1 MMHTSLSSA
10 THPEWWLR
18 TVLLDRWNSSWRKRP
33 LWLEAGISGTGF
45 SVRVECDDTSKA
57 TQLYRGYVPY
67 VPLAFLKAGQHD
79 ECSLNGGAGLKLTW
93 QRGNAWP
100 DNPLDNP
107 GRDNQNRNTSS
118 TGNDRVLRSVD
129 LI

>member
-1 MMHTSLSSA
+1 MGQASLFASSA
-10 THPEWWLR
+10 MTPPKRHSF
-18 TVLLDRWNSSWRKRP
+18 TVDMSRMCLWHFSRP
-33 LWLEAGISGTGF
+33 ASMM
-45 SVRVECDDTSKA
+45 
-57 TQLYRGYVPY
+57 
-67 VPLAFLKAGQHD
+67 AF
-79 ECSLNGGAGLKLTW
+79 LNGGAGLKLTW

>member
-1 MMHTSLSSA
+1 MMSA
-10 THPEWWLR
+10 
-18 TVLLDRWNSSWRKRP
+18 VK
-33 LWLEAGISGTGF
+33 
-45 SVRVECDDTSKA
+45 
-57 TQLYRGYVPY
+57 
-67 VPLAFLKAGQHD
+67 
-79 ECSLNGGAGLKLTW
+79 CSLNGGAGLKLTW